1 MAERSDPTTG
11 ELLSTGEHL
20 LRESREL
27 LRSIGERLGDEDGS
41 VTVEQDDED

>member
-1 MAERSDPTTG
+1 MDERSDATTG
-11 ELLSTGEHL
+11 ELLSSGAHL

-41 VTVEQDDED
+41 VTLEQDDED

>member
-1 MAERSDPTTG
+1 MGERSDPTTG

-27 LRSIGERLGDEDGS
+27 LKSIGDRLGDEDGS
-41 VTVEQDDED
+41 ASLERDDED